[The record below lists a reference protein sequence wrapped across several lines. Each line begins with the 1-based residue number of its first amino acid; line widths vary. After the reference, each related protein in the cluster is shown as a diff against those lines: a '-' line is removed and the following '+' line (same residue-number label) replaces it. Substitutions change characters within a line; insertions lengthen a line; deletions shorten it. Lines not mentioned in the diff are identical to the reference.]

1 MITLGLVG
9 CLVAASLV
17 GTLLA
22 FPRRFSFAER
32 YRRVAWLPV
41 AALLIEGVLWKPLL
55 TNLSYFAIIP
65 PLVTSIASLLLA
77 AVGATLVVTA
87 RERNEDVTAVLRAT
101 LIAAIPGMLL
111 LGLLVYGFVNA
122 VLGPGSGEGRG
133 T

>member
-9 CLVAASLV
+9 SLVAAGLV
-17 GTLLA
+17 WALLA

-41 AALLIEGVLWKPLL
+41 LALLIEGLLWKPAL
-55 TNLSYFAIIP
+55 TKLSYFAIIP
-65 PLVTSIASLLLA
+65 PLVTCIVSLLLA

-87 RERNEDVTAVLRAT
+87 RERNESFEAVLRAT

-111 LGLLVYGFVNA
+111 LGLLVYGLVDA
-122 VLGPGSGEGRG
+122 VL
-133 T
+133 